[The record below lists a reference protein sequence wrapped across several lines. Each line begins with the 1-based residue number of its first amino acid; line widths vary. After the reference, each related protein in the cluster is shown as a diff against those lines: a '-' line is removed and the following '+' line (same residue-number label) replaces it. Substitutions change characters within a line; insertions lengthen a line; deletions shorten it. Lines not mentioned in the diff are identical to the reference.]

1 MPKISEEQRQARR
14 DQILA
19 AVWRCFL
26 RKGVHGTSMEDLIRE
41 SGLSA
46 GAVYLYFKGKDD
58 LILTA
63 ISSYM
68 GQLRGFLLPV
78 LMREEALA
86 PLPFVHEM
94 TAAFARHTKRAG
106 IDLNTVILMGWS
118 EAQTNHE
125 VKALVVGF
133 QTHYR
138 AALADV
144 VRQWQQHR
152 LCEPSADPEAVAKA
166 LLSFF
171 LGSIVQEALLGGA
184 DPETLTRGMAGLLA
198 GAPEPSRS
206 HRETRGG
213 TKSNQANRG
222 SKKVRGNPR

>member
-26 RKGVHGTSMEDLIRE
+26 RKGVHGTSMEDIIRE

-46 GAVYLYFKGKDD
+46 GAVYLYFKNKDE

-63 ISSYM
+63 ISTYM
-68 GQLRGFLLPV
+68 DQLRGLVMPV

-86 PLPFVHEM
+86 PLSFVHEM
-94 TAAFARHTKRAG
+94 TSAIARHTKRVG

-118 EAQTNHE
+118 EAQTNVA
-125 VKALVVGF
+125 VKDLVTGF
-133 QTHYR
+133 QVKYR
-138 AALADV
+138 DALSDV
-144 VRQWQQHR
+144 VRQWQRREHAR
-152 LCEPSADPEAVAKA
+152 PEADPVEIAKA

-184 DPETLTRGMAGLLA
+184 DPETLTRGLGGLL
-198 GAPEPSRS
+198 GGSPHDEPSGYQR
-206 HRETRGG
+206 RR
-213 TKSNQANRG
+213 R
-222 SKKVRGNPR
+222 R

>member
-46 GAVYLYFKGKDD
+46 GAVYLYFKSKDD
-58 LILTA
+58 LILAA

-68 GQLRGFLLPV
+68 GQLRGYLLPV

-94 TAAFARHTKRAG
+94 TSAIAKHTKRVG

-118 EAQTNHE
+118 EAQTNHA
-125 VKALVVGF
+125 VKALVTGF
-133 QTHYR
+133 QTNYR
-138 AALADV
+138 AALTGV
-144 VRQWQQHR
+144 VRQWQQR
-152 LCEPSADPEAVAKA
+152 RYVQPDDDPDAVAKA

-184 DPETLTRGMAGLLA
+184 DPETLTRGMAGLMNGSAHETAA
-198 GAPEPSRS
+198 GRSKRNSSRQS
-206 HRETRGG
+206 LRSG
-213 TKSNQANRG
+213 T
-222 SKKVRGNPR
+222 

>member
-1 MPKISEEQRQARR
+1 
-14 DQILA
+14 
-19 AVWRCFL
+19 
-26 RKGVHGTSMEDLIRE
+26 
-41 SGLSA
+41 
-46 GAVYLYFKGKDD
+46 
-58 LILTA
+58 
-63 ISSYM
+63 
-68 GQLRGFLLPV
+68 
-78 LMREEALA
+78 
-86 PLPFVHEM
+86 M
-94 TAAFARHTKRAG
+94 TAAFAKHTKRVG

-152 LCEPSADPEAVAKA
+152 FCEPSADPEAVAKA

-198 GAPEPSRS
+198 GAPQQSRS
-206 HRETRGG
+206 ASETKGH
-213 TKSNQANRG
+213 TKSRQAKQG
-222 SKKVRGNPR
+222 SETVR